1 MTAIKDYFSNLLA
14 LSAKSNHRYGVVL
27 QGSEHWQKQCL
38 DTLFSLVAGKDVFL
52 LGGDCNDEVEKQVG
66 FKKGHQL
73 LGQECLLLC
82 CDFRE
87 GFDANSFTAATGC
100 VKGGGLV
107 IILPEKTSSPT
118 LAQTWLN
125 NAFHN
130 LIVVEEDGKLS
141 MPPCS
146 ENQAHEKFE
155 QQNQAIE
162 KILKVV
168 EGHRKRPL
176 VMTADRGRGKSS
188 ALGIAAAKLMQE
200 RSIHIVVTAPSLATV
215 QPVFEHAQRLL
226 PQATADKG
234 RLQFQLS
241 VLEFVAPDELLRS
254 QKTCDCLFVDEASAI
269 PIPMLKTMVEQ
280 HHRAVFSTTIH
291 GYEGC
296 GRGFSVKFQTW
307 LKQQRPGARFFHL
320 DAPIRWSVGDPL
332 EQWLFDTF
340 LLNADLADV
349 KQQASSNQLIQLDK
363 RKLVAQTSILR
374 RCFALLVNAHYQTSP
389 NDLMLLLED
398 DAIQLHAILED
409 DQCLGCM
416 LTVEEGRL
424 SPELVE
430 QVQLGKRRPRGHLV
444 PSLLANQL
452 GVTEAALQSSQ
463 RIMRI
468 AVHPSMQRAGI
479 GNAMVKQ
486 LIQSGRYDFYST
498 SFGATAELIHFW
510 RSCGFFPVKLGS
522 QREQASGTYSVVMLS
537 GDLDWGHQVE
547 GYFDLSFQYA
557 VSETYCELEIE
568 LVRSLLAKDNAS
580 VEKPKLNSLIKNYC
594 NGGASF
600 DSVVPLLDLWW
611 KNSPHVLDTMSDFFI
626 RKVVQRKDWQ
636 WCAREFGF
644 AGSKQAEQEFR
655 AQLLTSIISNSYVGN

>member
-27 QGSEHWQKQCL
+27 QGSEHWQTQCL
-38 DTLFSLVAGKDVFL
+38 DTLFSLVASKDVFF
-52 LGGDCNDEVEKQVG
+52 LGGDSKHEVEKHVG
-66 FKKGHQL
+66 YKKGQQL

-82 CDFRE
+82 CDFRD

-100 VKGGGLV
+100 VRGGGLV
-107 IILPEKTSSPT
+107 IILPEQTSNPT
-118 LAQTWLN
+118 LAHKWLD
-125 NAFHN
+125 NAFRN
-130 LIVVEEDGKLS
+130 LIVVEEGIELS
-141 MPPCS
+141 IPQS
-146 ENQAHEKFE
+146 GGNQADDKFK

-168 EGHRKRPL
+168 GGHRKRPL

-226 PQATADKG
+226 PQVTADKG
-234 RLQFQLS
+234 RVQFQQS

-254 QKTCDCLFVDEASAI
+254 QQACDCLFVDEASAI

-296 GRGFSVKFQTW
+296 GRGFTVKFQTW
-307 LKQQRPGARFFHL
+307 LKQQRPGAQFFHL
-320 DAPIRWSVGDPL
+320 DAPIRWNVGDPL
-332 EQWLFDTF
+332 ERWLFDAF
-340 LLNADLADV
+340 LLDADLSDV
-349 KQQASSNQLIQLDK
+349 KQQDSLNQLIQLDK
-363 RKLVAQTSILR
+363 QMLVDQPSILR

-398 DAIQLHAILED
+398 DAIQLHAILDD

-416 LTVEEGRL
+416 LTVEEGKL
-424 SPELVE
+424 TPELVE

-452 GVTEAALQSSQ
+452 GMTEAALQSSQ

-479 GNAMVKQ
+479 GKAMIKQ
-486 LIQSGRYDFYST
+486 LIQSGGYDFYST
-498 SFGATAELIHFW
+498 SFGATAELVDFW
-510 RSCGFFPVKLGS
+510 RSCGFTPAKLGS
-522 QREQASGTYSVVMLS
+522 QREQASGTYSLVMVN
-537 GDLDWGHQVE
+537 GGLDWRHQIE
-547 GYFDLSFQYA
+547 DYFDLSFQFA
-557 VSETYCELEIE
+557 VGETYRELEIE
-568 LVRSLLAKDNAS
+568 LVRSLLTKDNAS
-580 VEKPKLNSLIKNYC
+580 VEKPNLNTLVKNYC
-594 NGGASF
+594 HGGASF

-611 KNSPHVLDTMSDFFI
+611 KSSPHILANMSDLFI
-626 RKVVQRKDWQ
+626 RKVVQRRDWQ
-636 WCAREFGF
+636 WCAKEFGF
-644 AGSKQAEQEFR
+644 AGSKQIEQEFR
-655 AQLLTSIISNSYVGN
+655 VQLLSSITSGN